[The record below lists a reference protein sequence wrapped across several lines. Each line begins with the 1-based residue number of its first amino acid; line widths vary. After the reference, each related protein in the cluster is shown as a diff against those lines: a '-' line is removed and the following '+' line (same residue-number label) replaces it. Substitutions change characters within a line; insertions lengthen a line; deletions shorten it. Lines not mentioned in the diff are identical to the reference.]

1 MRLLGRTTSINV
13 RKVLWTAAELG
24 LRFEHDEAWG
34 SLTAKTPRPE
44 LLALN
49 PNGFVPVWQDD
60 EGLLW
65 ESNTICRY
73 LAARYGDG
81 TLLPGSA
88 FARAEVEMWMDW
100 QASELNKAWG
110 YAFAALVRKFDGYTS
125 AEEIDRSVKAWNRLM
140 GLLDDRLGR
149 TGGYVVGDAFTLA
162 DIPIGLS
169 VHRWRR
175 TPMPRPRLEHVDAY
189 VERLGHRPA
198 FVALTIPALP

>member
-1 MRLLGRTTSINV
+1 MRLLGRTSSINV
-13 RKVLWTAAELG
+13 RKVLWTATELG
-24 LRFEHDEAWG
+24 MTFEHDEAWG
-34 SLTAKTPRPE
+34 SLTAKAPRPE

-49 PNGFVPVWQDD
+49 PNGFVPVWQD
-60 EGLLW
+60 ETGLLW

-73 LAARYGDG
+73 LAARYGG
-81 TLLPGSA
+81 EALLPTSA

-149 TGGYVVGDAFTLA
+149 TGAYVVGASFTLA

-175 TPMPRPRLEHVDAY
+175 TPMPRPRLENVEAY
-189 VERLGHRPA
+189 VERLARRPA
-198 FVALTIPALP
+198 FAVLATPNLP